1 MAIDTK
7 IITNLD
13 GSLTVAS
20 GQNDKAVKKVAD
32 FNKQDKFTAGTRNK
46 YKGDSVMSHKVASIP
61 LIVVEKMMREGIWGN
76 QERMK
81 AWMNDPAN
89 AMWRTTKGKV

>member
-20 GQNDKAVKKVAD
+20 QQDDKAVKKVSE
-32 FNKQDKFTAGTRNK
+32 FNQQDKFRAGRNK
-46 YKGDSVMSHKVASIP
+46 YKGDSQFSHRVARIP
-61 LIVVEKMMREGIWGN
+61 LIVVEKMMREGVWGN
-76 QERMK
+76 QERMRE
-81 AWMNDPAN
+81 WLNHPDN
-89 AMWRTTKGKV
+89 APWRTTKGKV

>member
-20 GQNDKAVKKVAD
+20 QQDDKAVKKVSE
-32 FNKQDKFTAGTRNK
+32 FNQQDKFRAGRNK
-46 YKGDSVMSHKVASIP
+46 YKGDSQFSHRVARIP
-61 LIVVEKMMREGIWGN
+61 LIVVEKMMREGVWGN

-81 AWMNDPAN
+81 EWLNHPDN
-89 AMWRTTKGKV
+89 APWRTTKGKL

>member
-20 GQNDKAVKKVAD
+20 QQDDKAVKKVSE
-32 FNKQDKFTAGTRNK
+32 FNQQDKFRAGRNK
-46 YKGDSVMSHKVASIP
+46 YKGDSQFSHRVARIP
-61 LIVVEKMMREGIWGN
+61 LIVVEKMMREGVWGN
-76 QERMK
+76 KDRMK
-81 AWMNDPAN
+81 EWLNHPDN
-89 AMWRTTKGKV
+89 APWRTTKGKV

>member
-20 GQNDKAVKKVAD
+20 QQDDKAVKKVSE
-32 FNKQDKFTAGTRNK
+32 FNQQDKFRAGRNK
-46 YKGDSVMSHKVASIP
+46 YKGDSQFSHRVARIP
-61 LIVVEKMMREGIWGN
+61 LIVVEKMMREGVWGN

-81 AWMNDPAN
+81 EWLNHPDN
-89 AMWRTTKGKV
+89 APWRTTKGKI